1 MPSYIDRI
9 TQDMDPRGHERLQKN
24 GNVAVL
30 AMAEKLVRAGKLLPQ
45 EAENLQKL
53 MTRQFLP
60 QNLDMDSYVQMRRD
74 GSLDRL
80 YDDTALSPAEEK
92 AAEATFR
99 RCASL
104 AVIDLQDNGAFT
116 PAQAR
121 AMLADHIQIDSA
133 DDDDVALA
141 RVAIA
146 AEAGDVDAKPEHV
159 IDWEKYTKAPSKP
172 TAADVSEFRK
182 RQGLPPIKHGEADAA
197 DDEPEMPTDGTG
209 VMSEAE
215 AAAQLEAQ
223 GE

>member
-9 TQDMDPRGHERLQKN
+9 TRDMDPRGHQRLQKN
-24 GNVAVL
+24 GNVAIL
-30 AMAEKLVRAGKLLPQ
+30 AMADKLVRAGKLLPQ

-53 MTRQFLP
+53 MVRQFLP

-74 GSLDRL
+74 GSLDRMF
-80 YDDTALSPAEEK
+80 DDTKLTAAEEK

-104 AVIDLQDNGAFT
+104 AVVDMQDNGALS

-121 AMLADHIQIDSA
+121 AMLSDHVAMD
-133 DDDDVALA
+133 DEDDDVALA

-146 AEAGDVDAKPEHV
+146 AESGDVEAKSEDVLP
-159 IDWEKYTKAPSKP
+159 WQKYAEPPGKP
-172 TAADVSEFRK
+172 NAADVSEFRK
-182 RQGLPPIKHGEADAA
+182 RQGLPPLEH
-197 DDEPEMPTDGTG
+197 DDDTDVEHEMPVAGEVYNSANDD
-209 VMSEAE
+209 
-215 AAAQLEAQ
+215 AQAAQ